1 MKKKYAERRF
11 AFFLRHLAITD
22 KCKENCCKV
31 NYCSLLAISG
41 IVGCFAPFAF
51 PIGQITL
58 ADIKSILIKFGA
70 SNILKF
76 LGRLGC

>member
-31 NYCSLLAISG
+31 NYCSLAISG
-41 IVGCFAPFAF
+41 IVVCFAPFAF

-58 ADIKSILIKFGA
+58 DAIKSILIKFGA
-70 SNILKF
+70 GNILKF